1 MKKLHI
7 FLLPAI
13 FAAVFIIKQQS
24 YAQEVVSNS
33 MISSGAS
40 TSSNSSY
47 TFTGTVGQPAI
58 GESSNAYY
66 TLISD
71 VEKKEEGN
79 KPPTDY
85 KLFNNYPNP
94 FNPETTI
101 KFRIQKLSFVTIK
114 IYNILGEEVKTLV
127 SDNIQSGTYSTK
139 WDGKNKYGQQVSS
152 GVYLYHL
159 QAGDFSAV
167 KKMLFI
173 K

>member
-7 FLLPAI
+7 FLLPAAL
-13 FAAVFIIKQQS
+13 AAVFIIQQS
-24 YAQEVVSNS
+24 HAQEVISNS
-33 MISSGAS
+33 LISSGAS

-58 GESSNAYY
+58 GESSNASY

-71 VEKKEEGN
+71 VEKEEEGN

-85 KLFNNYPNP
+85 KLFQNYPNP

-101 KFRIQKLSFVTIK
+101 KFRILKLSFVTIK
-114 IYNILGEEVKTLV
+114 IYNILGVEVKTLV
-127 SDNIQSGTYSTK
+127 SDNIPSGTYSTK
-139 WDGKNKYGQQVSS
+139 WDGTDNYGRTVSS
-152 GVYLYHL
+152 GVYIYMIRTNT
-159 QAGDFSAV
+159 GFV
-167 KKMLFI
+167 KSRKLLLI